1 VKITVELYG
10 IARYVTQTKEI
21 ELFLQDDAR
30 LYDLVT
36 ILVKKYPQLLGHVI
50 THHTFRT
57 EKTFKFN
64 INGTHMAQDL
74 NHRLHE
80 ADHVLLFPIDGGG

>member
-10 IARYVTQTKEI
+10 IARYVTQTKEV
-21 ELFLQDDAR
+21 ELFLHDDAR
-30 LYDLVT
+30 LSDLVT

-50 THHTFRT
+50 THHTLRT
-57 EKTFKFN
+57 AKTFKFN
-64 INGTHMAQDL
+64 INGTHMAHDL
-74 NHRLHE
+74 NHRLHA

>member
-1 VKITVELYG
+1 MKITVELYG
-10 IARYVTQTKEI
+10 IARYVTQTKEV
-21 ELFLQDDAR
+21 ELLLQDDAR

-36 ILVKKYPQLLGHVI
+36 ALVKTYPQLLGHVI
-50 THHTFRT
+50 THQTYRT

-64 INGTHMAQDL
+64 INGTHMARDL
-74 NHRLHE
+74 NHKLHE